1 MATHSTEDWDVLSP
15 DPIRF
20 IKDVLPRSLEEM
32 VDMILA
38 SWTHSA
44 CICSP
49 VGDDNNYLHRPG
61 KKKGCDR

>member
-1 MATHSTEDWDVLSP
+1 MATHLTGDWDVLSP

-20 IKDVLPRSLEEM
+20 TKDVLPRSLEEM

-38 SWTHSA
+38 PWTHSV

-49 VGDDNNYLHRPG
+49 VGDDNNYLHCLG